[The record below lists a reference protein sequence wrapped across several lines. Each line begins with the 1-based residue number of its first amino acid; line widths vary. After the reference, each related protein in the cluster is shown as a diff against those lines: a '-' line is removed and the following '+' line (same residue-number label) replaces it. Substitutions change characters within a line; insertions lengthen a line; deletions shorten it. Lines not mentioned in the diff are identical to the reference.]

1 MPDQGKSEARV
12 LLGGLFI
19 AFLKVSL
26 CGFGGGIVWAHR
38 IAVEQR
44 RWISEEEFA
53 DVLSLCQFMPGP
65 NVVGIAVCVGAKLRG
80 LAGAMAAVSGFLLIP
95 WTIGFSLGA
104 LFLQYAHLAVIQN
117 ILGGVASTAAGLLI
131 ATGIRI
137 LRPHRRRPAAWAI
150 TILAFVGIV
159 LTSLPFLTVL
169 FSLAALGIAVAG
181 IENMRTR

>member
-1 MPDQGKSEARV
+1 MADEEHSDERV

-38 IAVEQR
+38 IAVAQR

-53 DVLSLCQFMPGP
+53 DILSLCQFMPGP
-65 NVVGIAVCVGAKLRG
+65 NVVGIAVCVGARLRG
-80 LAGAMAAVSGFLLIP
+80 LAGTIAAVSGFLLIP
-95 WTIGFSLGA
+95 WTIGFSLGV

-117 ILGGVASTAAGLLI
+117 TLRGVSSTAAGLLI
-131 ATGIRI
+131 ATGVRM
-137 LRPHRRRPAAWAI
+137 LRLHRSRWAAWAI
-150 TILAFVGIV
+150 TTLAYVGIV
-159 LTSLPFLTVL
+159 LTNLPFLMAL
-169 FSLAALGIAVAG
+169 FSLAALGIAIAG